1 MSEKQTEIR
10 KKVLEA
16 YQEST
21 LLALSRKGA
30 RLYRVAQGCLLALY
44 AAGVIFM
51 ETILE
56 KNAIQTSL
64 ADRIVGIVLITGVL
78 IGIRIWLERRTI
90 SKTFRGK
97 YENEWGLVQF
107 YREDWTYLRYLVF
120 RDTFKK
126 KLPTDL
132 SEEQMFEIRDHFSA
146 EAELLSRTHGI
157 GFAAKYAGYAVG
169 LMIAIFSKMAMKFT
183 HPVMINTLIVIA
195 SLMIFTN
202 VLQRQFRS
210 QTQKLEE
217 VRQLWNWY
225 IFEHKK
231 STTNV

>member
-10 KKVLEA
+10 KKILEA
-16 YQEST
+16 YREST
-21 LLALSRKGA
+21 LLALSRKEA
-30 RLYRVAQGCLLALY
+30 RLYRIAQGVLLALY
-44 AAGVIFM
+44 AAGVIFL

-56 KNAIQTSL
+56 KNAIETSL
-64 ADRIVGIVLITGVL
+64 ADRIVGIVLVTGIL

-90 SKTFRGK
+90 IRTFRGK
-97 YENEWGLVQF
+97 YESEWGLVEF
-107 YREDWTYLRYLVF
+107 YRENWTYLRYLVF
-120 RDTFKK
+120 RDTFKEK
-126 KLPTDL
+126 IQTDL
-132 SEEQMFEIRDHFSA
+132 SEEKMFEIRDHFSA
-146 EAELLSRTHGI
+146 EADLLSRTHGI
-157 GFAAKYAGYAVG
+157 GFAAKYAGYAIG

-183 HPVMINTLIVIA
+183 HPVMLNTLIVLA
-195 SLMIFTN
+195 SLLIFTN

-231 STTNV
+231 SN